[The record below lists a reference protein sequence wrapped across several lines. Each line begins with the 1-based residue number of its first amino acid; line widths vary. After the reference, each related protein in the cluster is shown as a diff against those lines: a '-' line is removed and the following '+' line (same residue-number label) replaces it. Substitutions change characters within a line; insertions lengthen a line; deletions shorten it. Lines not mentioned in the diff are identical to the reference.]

1 MQAQQTLLSM
11 LRVQAEQIEKLTM
24 RLDRLEQGDSSWSDE
39 GSLNDIRR
47 EQRRMKALL
56 SAVERQAMSSIDL
69 RDDVDILK
77 KNDSSHRY
85 DLRLLKTSV
94 GDLLTSDKAYGLE
107 VEQSVSN
114 AKLILREAFGEQQTY
129 LTRDILETVKQ
140 EVLQIV
146 DSKLNMHLETS
157 SAEAARAADQIIRRD
172 RESEAYYRRT
182 TNSRSYQVETN
193 NGGQNEVHDGD
204 NISFRSTTN
213 QQLFSDPSITMT
225 TKVMQENTQDL
236 EEEFDADKMELEMDL
251 LRLEE
256 RIKSAQANAN
266 SSSTRY

>member
-1 MQAQQTLLSM
+1 
-11 LRVQAEQIEKLTM
+11 
-24 RLDRLEQGDSSWSDE
+24 
-39 GSLNDIRR
+39 
-47 EQRRMKALL
+47 
-56 SAVERQAMSSIDL
+56 
-69 RDDVDILK
+69 
-77 KNDSSHRY
+77 
-85 DLRLLKTSV
+85 
-94 GDLLTSDKAYGLE
+94 
-107 VEQSVSN
+107 
-114 AKLILREAFGEQQTY
+114 
-129 LTRDILETVKQ
+129 
-140 EVLQIV
+140 
-146 DSKLNMHLETS
+146 MHLETS

-172 RESEAYYRRT
+172 RKSEAYYRRT